1 MKKLLVLTAAATLS
15 FSAFAA
21 DETTNKPFS
30 TTELKAMGCA
40 DLSVEQAN
48 AKRELTSADK
58 NIANINA
65 NAQAPGKSISK
76 WAGVASGAL
85 SAFGG
90 NSESAAK
97 ASNIASSI
105 AGPQD
110 TSDTGNLTLQQEIKA
125 KAQTNIENIAV
136 YQKSKKC
143 KI

>member
-1 MKKLLVLTAAATLS
+1 MKKLLILTTVATLS

-21 DETTNKPFS
+21 DETINKPFS
-30 TTELKAMGCA
+30 TTELKAMACA

-48 AKRELTSADK
+48 AKREIASADK

-65 NAQAPGKSISK
+65 NSQAPGKSISK
-76 WAGVASGAL
+76 WAGIASGAL
-85 SAFGG
+85 TAFGG

-97 ASNIASSI
+97 ANQIASNL
-105 AGPQD
+105 AGED
-110 TSDTGNLTLQQEIKA
+110 KSDAGNLTLQQEIKA
-125 KAQTNIENIAV
+125 KAQANIDNIAI

>member
-1 MKKLLVLTAAATLS
+1 MKKLLILTAAATLS

-21 DETTNKPFS
+21 EETSNKPFT

-48 AKRELTSADK
+48 AKRALAEADK

-65 NAQAPGKSISK
+65 NAQAPGKAVSK
-76 WAGVASGAL
+76 WAGIASGAL
-85 SAFGG
+85 TAFGG

-97 ASNIASSI
+97 ANQIASNL
-105 AGPQD
+105 AGED
-110 TSDTGNLTLQQEIKA
+110 KSDAGNLTLQQEIKA
-125 KAQTNIENIAV
+125 KAQANIDNIAI

>member
-1 MKKLLVLTAAATLS
+1 MKKLLILTTVATLS

-21 DETTNKPFS
+21 DETINKPFS
-30 TTELKAMGCA
+30 TTELKAMACA

-48 AKRELTSADK
+48 AKREIASADK

-65 NAQAPGKSISK
+65 NSQAPGKSISK
-76 WAGVASGAL
+76 WAGIASGAL
-85 SAFGG
+85 TAFGG

-97 ASNIASSI
+97 ASNIASNI
-105 AGPQD
+105 AGPED
-110 TSDTGNLTLQQEIKA
+110 TSDAGNLTLQQEIKA
-125 KAQTNIENIAV
+125 KAQANIDNIAI

>member
-1 MKKLLVLTAAATLS
+1 MKKLLVLAVAATCS

-48 AKRELTSADK
+48 AKRELASADK
-58 NIANINA
+58 NIATINA
-65 NAQAPGKSISK
+65 NANAPGKSISK

-97 ASNIASSI
+97 ASNIASNI
-105 AGPQD
+105 AGQED
-110 TSDTGNLTLQQEIKA
+110 TSGAANLTLQQEIKA
-125 KAQTNIENIAV
+125 KAQANMDNIAI